1 MTNEQFLYLSYF
13 SAAAGGIGLVVLT
26 AIALARPNRQA
37 TEDKFLPHLGKFLRR
52 VFPSWLILM
61 VLLAFISVNYMECHN
76 YAEVIADRDY
86 IIDKTQQQVYR
97 MSICLAVALMAYA
110 TVLLLY
116 LLACARIRRHDN
128 ERQS

>member
-13 SAAAGGIGLVVLT
+13 AAAAGGIGLAVLT

-37 TEDKFLPHLGKFLRR
+37 TEDKFLPQLGRFLRR
-52 VFPSWLILM
+52 VFPFWLILM
-61 VLLAFISVNYMECHN
+61 VLLAFISVNYMECRS
-76 YAEVIADRDY
+76 YTEVIADRDY

-97 MSICLAVALMAYA
+97 MSICLAIALMAYA
-110 TVLLLY
+110 VVLLLY
-116 LLACARIRRHDN
+116 LLACAKVRRHNN